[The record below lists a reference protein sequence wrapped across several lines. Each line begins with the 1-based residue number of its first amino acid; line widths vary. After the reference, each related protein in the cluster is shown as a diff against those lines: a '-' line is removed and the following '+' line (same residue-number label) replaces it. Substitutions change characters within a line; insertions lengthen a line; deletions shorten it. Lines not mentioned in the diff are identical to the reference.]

1 MLGLV
6 VTIIS
11 SLWLTLTTLW
21 LYRVQRTVSRIGITT
36 GMMAL
41 LRVVV
46 HFPGNANIKE
56 ILGATAP
63 FAAVEVVIIGSANG
77 K

>member
-6 VTIIS
+6 VAIIS
-11 SLWLTLTTLW
+11 SLWPTLTTLW
-21 LYRVQRTVSRIGITT
+21 LYHAQRTVSRIGITI
-36 GMMAL
+36 GMPAL
-41 LRVVV
+41 LRIVL

-63 FAAVEVVIIGSANG
+63 FAAVEVVILGSANG